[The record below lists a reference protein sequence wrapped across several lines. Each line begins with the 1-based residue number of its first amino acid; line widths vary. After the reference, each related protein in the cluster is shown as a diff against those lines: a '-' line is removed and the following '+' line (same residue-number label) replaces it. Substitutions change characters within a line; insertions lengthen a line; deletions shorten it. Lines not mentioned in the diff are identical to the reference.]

1 MRIKAALAA
10 GSELL
15 EETQVMDANG
25 NVHRVINWVVT
36 PEEDEQIRQGYRC
49 PFDMQVFPEA
59 FPDECVI
66 CAQTPSRA
74 WFSPKK
80 HQSQVYEQQ
89 HLGTHRYGPSDVD
102 DYDYDAVDF
111 QPKTSILLPGKD
123 F

>member
-1 MRIKAALAA
+1 MRMKAALAA

-25 NVHRVINWVVT
+25 NTHRVINWVVT

-49 PFDMQVFPEA
+49 PFDMQLFREA

-66 CAQTPSRA
+66 CAQTPSRQ
-74 WFSPKK
+74 WFSPKL
-80 HQSQVYEQQ
+80 HQAQAYEQM
-89 HLGTHRYGPSDVD
+89 HLGEHRYGPSEINDT
-102 DYDYDAVDF
+102 DYDAVDY
-111 QPKTSILLPGKD
+111 QPKTQVLLPGKD